1 MAEFKNIGK
10 TILVKANKGGVGK
23 SWITL
28 QLAHKA
34 ALDGNKVMII
44 TSDSQNN
51 ILDFSGNSSLTP
63 LGLDE
68 WLTKANGGFTEL
80 RENLFYIPFNSA
92 MLPEELEVRFESFIN
107 MLKEEFNYIF
117 IDSTPVLNLD
127 KKFIEL
133 ADEVII
139 PTFLDQVTMSSI
151 TTLMEQIKP
160 KSKVKVIIPNRAGRT
175 KLEKE
180 YYTLLKEIVTLAPS
194 IFLSVPVKQSS
205 FISKAIDEGKTIWEY
220 RAKEAKAL
228 QELFLQ
234 VLEVL

>member
-1 MAEFKNIGK
+1 MSRVVLI
-10 TILVKANKGGVGK
+10 KANKGGVGK

-34 ALDGNKVMII
+34 ALDGSKVIII

-51 ILDFSGNSSLTP
+51 ILDFSGNGSLTP

-68 WLTKANGGFTEL
+68 WLTGGNGGFTEL
-80 RENLFYIPFNSA
+80 RKNLYYIPFNSA
-92 MLPEELEVRFESFIN
+92 MLPEELEVRFESFVN
-107 MLKEEFNYIF
+107 VLKGEFDYIF

-133 ADEVII
+133 ADEVVI
-139 PTFLDQVTMSSI
+139 PTFLDQVTLGSI
-151 TTLMEQIKP
+151 IALMEQITP
-160 KSKVKVIIPNRAGRT
+160 RNKVKAIIPNRVGRN
-175 KLEKE
+175 KIEKE
-180 YYTLLKEIVTLAPS
+180 YYKNLKDIVSQS
-194 IFLSVPVKQSS
+194 IFLSVPIKQSS
-205 FISKAIDEGKTIWEY
+205 FISKAIDNGKTIWEY
-220 RAKEAKAL
+220 NAKEAKAL

>member
-1 MAEFKNIGK
+1 MQSFKNIGK

-34 ALDGNKVMII
+34 AIDGNKVIII

-51 ILDFSGNSSLTP
+51 ILDFSGCGSLTP

-68 WLTKANGGFTEL
+68 WLTGGNGGFTQL
-80 RENLFYIPFNSA
+80 RENLFYIPFNST
-92 MLPEELEVRFESFIN
+92 MLPEELEVRFESFVN
-107 MLKEEFNYIF
+107 VLKEEFDYIF

-127 KKFIEL
+127 RKFIEL
-133 ADEVII
+133 ADEVVI
-139 PTFLDQVTMSSI
+139 PTFLDNVTIGSI
-151 TTLMEQIKP
+151 VTLMEQIEP
-160 KSKVKVIIPNRAGRT
+160 RNKVKAIIPNRVGRN
-175 KLEKE
+175 KIEKE
-180 YYTLLKEIVTLAPS
+180 YYKNLKDIVSQS
-194 IFLSVPVKQSS
+194 IFLSVPIKQSS
-205 FISKAIDEGKTIWEY
+205 FISRAIDNGKTIWEY
-220 RAKEAKAL
+220 NAKEAKAL

>member
-139 PTFLDQVTMSSI
+139 PTFLDQVTLGSI
-151 TTLMEQIKP
+151 ATLMQQIEP
-160 KSKVKVIIPNRAGRT
+160 KNKVKAIIPNRVGRT

-180 YYTLLKEIVTLAPS
+180 YYETLKSLISQS
-194 IFLSVPVKQSS
+194 ILLSVPVKQSS
-205 FISKAIDEGKTIWEY
+205 FISRAIDEGKTIWEY

>member
-34 ALDGNKVMII
+34 ALDGNKVIII

-51 ILDFSGNSSLTP
+51 ILDFSGCGSLTP

-68 WLTKANGGFTEL
+68 WLTGGNGGFTEL
-80 RENLFYIPFNSA
+80 RKNLYYIPFNSA
-92 MLPEELEVRFESFIN
+92 MLPEELEVRFESFVN
-107 MLKEEFNYIF
+107 VLKEEFDYIF

-127 KKFIEL
+127 RKFIEL
-133 ADEVII
+133 ADEVVI
-139 PTFLDQVTMSSI
+139 PTFLDNVTIGSI
-151 TTLMEQIKP
+151 VTLMEQIEP
-160 KSKVKVIIPNRAGRT
+160 RNKVKAIIPNRVGRN
-175 KLEKE
+175 KIEKE
-180 YYTLLKEIVTLAPS
+180 YYKNLKDIVSQS
-194 IFLSVPVKQSS
+194 IFLSVPIKQSS
-205 FISKAIDEGKTIWEY
+205 FISRAIDNGKTIWEY
-220 RAKEAKAL
+220 NAKEAKAL

>member
-1 MAEFKNIGK
+1 MEEFKNRCK

-34 ALDGNKVMII
+34 ALDGNRVIII

-51 ILDFSGNSSLTP
+51 ILDFSGNGNLTP

-68 WLTKANGGFTEL
+68 WLTGGNGGFTEL
-80 RENLFYIPFNSA
+80 RENLYYIPFNSA

-107 MLKEEFNYIF
+107 VLKEEFDYIF

-127 KKFIEL
+127 KKFIDL
-133 ADEVII
+133 ADEVVI
-139 PTFLDQVTMSSI
+139 PTFLDQVTIGSI
-151 TTLMEQIKP
+151 TTLMAQIEP
-160 KSKVKVIIPNRAGRT
+160 KNKVKAIIPNRVGRN
-175 KLEKE
+175 KIEKE
-180 YYTLLKEIVTLAPS
+180 YYKNLKDIVSQS
-194 IFLSVPVKQSS
+194 IFLSVPIKQSS
-205 FISKAIDEGKTIWEY
+205 FISRAIDNGKTIWEY
-220 RAKEAKAL
+220 NAKEAKAL

>member
-1 MAEFKNIGK
+1 MQSFKNIGK

-34 ALDGNKVMII
+34 AIDGNKVIII

-51 ILDFSGNSSLTP
+51 ILDFSGCGSLTP

-68 WLTKANGGFTEL
+68 WLTGGNGGFTEL
-80 RENLFYIPFNSA
+80 RKNLYYIPFNSA
-92 MLPEELEVRFESFIN
+92 MLPEELEVRFESFVN
-107 MLKEEFNYIF
+107 VLKEEFDYIF

-127 KKFIEL
+127 RKFIEL
-133 ADEVII
+133 ADEVVI
-139 PTFLDQVTMSSI
+139 PTFLDNVTIGSI
-151 TTLMEQIKP
+151 VTLMEQIEP
-160 KSKVKVIIPNRAGRT
+160 RNKVKAIIPNRVGRN
-175 KLEKE
+175 KIEKE
-180 YYTLLKEIVTLAPS
+180 YYKNLKDIVSQS
-194 IFLSVPVKQSS
+194 IFLSVPIKQSS
-205 FISKAIDEGKTIWEY
+205 FISRAIDNGKTIWEY
-220 RAKEAKAL
+220 NAKEAKAL

>member
-1 MAEFKNIGK
+1 MNK
-10 TILVKANKGGVGK
+10 TILIKANKGGVGK
-23 SWITL
+23 SWTTL

-34 ALDGNKVMII
+34 ALDGNKVIII

-51 ILDFSGNSSLTP
+51 ILDFSGNGSLTP

-68 WLTKANGGFTEL
+68 WLTGGNGGFTEL
-80 RENLFYIPFNSA
+80 RKNLYYIPFHST

-107 MLKEEFNYIF
+107 ILKEEFDYIF

-127 KKFIEL
+127 KKFIDL
-133 ADEVII
+133 ADEVVI
-139 PTFLDQVTMSSI
+139 PTFLDQVTIGSI
-151 TTLMEQIKP
+151 TTLMAQIDP
-160 KSKVKVIIPNRAGRT
+160 KNKVKAIIPNRVRRN
-175 KLEKE
+175 KIEKE
-180 YYTLLKEIVTLAPS
+180 YYENLKNTVS
-194 IFLSVPVKQSS
+194 QNIFLSVPIKQSS
-205 FISKAIDEGKTIWEY
+205 FISKVIDEGKTIWEY

>member
-1 MAEFKNIGK
+1 MEEFKNRCK

-34 ALDGNKVMII
+34 ALDGNKVIII

-51 ILDFSGNSSLTP
+51 ILDFSGNGNLTP

-68 WLTKANGGFTEL
+68 WLTGGNGGFTEL
-80 RENLFYIPFNSA
+80 RKNLYYIPFNSA
-92 MLPEELEVRFESFIN
+92 MLPEELEIRFESFVN
-107 MLKEEFNYIF
+107 VLKGEFAYIF

-133 ADEVII
+133 ADEVVI
-139 PTFLDQVTMSSI
+139 PTFLDQVTLGSI
-151 TTLMEQIKP
+151 IALMEQITP
-160 KSKVKVIIPNRAGRT
+160 RNKVKAIIPNRVGRN
-175 KLEKE
+175 KIEKE
-180 YYTLLKEIVTLAPS
+180 YYKNLKDIVSQS
-194 IFLSVPVKQSS
+194 IFLSVPIKQSS
-205 FISKAIDEGKTIWEY
+205 FISRAIDNGKTIWEY
-220 RAKEAKAL
+220 NAKEAKAL

>member
-1 MAEFKNIGK
+1 MSK

-34 ALDGNKVMII
+34 AIDGNKVIII

-51 ILDFSGNSSLTP
+51 ILDFSGNGSLTP

-68 WLTKANGGFTEL
+68 WLTDGNGGFTEL
-80 RENLFYIPFNSA
+80 RENLYYIPFNSA
-92 MLPEELEVRFESFIN
+92 MLPEELEVRFESFVN
-107 MLKEEFNYIF
+107 VLKGEFDYIF

-133 ADEVII
+133 ADEVVI
-139 PTFLDQVTMSSI
+139 PTFLDNVTIGSI
-151 TTLMEQIKP
+151 TTLMEQIEP
-160 KSKVKVIIPNRAGRT
+160 KNKVKAIIPNRAGRS

-180 YYTLLKEIVTLAPS
+180 YYDTLKGIVSQKIL
-194 IFLSVPVKQSS
+194 LSVPIKQSS
-205 FISKAIDEGKTIWEY
+205 FISKTIDDGKTIWES
-220 RAKEAKAL
+220 RAKDAVTL

>member
-1 MAEFKNIGK
+1 MSRVVLI
-10 TILVKANKGGVGK
+10 KANKGGVGK

-34 ALDGNKVMII
+34 ALDGSKVIII

-51 ILDFSGNSSLTP
+51 ILDFSGNGSLTP

-68 WLTKANGGFTEL
+68 WLTGGNGGFTQL
-80 RENLFYIPFNSA
+80 RENLFYIPFNST
-92 MLPEELEVRFESFIN
+92 MLPEELEVRFESFVN
-107 MLKEEFNYIF
+107 VLKGEFDYIF

-127 KKFIEL
+127 RKFIEL
-133 ADEVII
+133 ADEVVI
-139 PTFLDQVTMSSI
+139 PTFLDNVTIGSI
-151 TTLMEQIKP
+151 TTLMEQIEP
-160 KSKVKVIIPNRAGRT
+160 KNKVKAIIPNRAGRS

-180 YYTLLKEIVTLAPS
+180 YYDTLKGIVSQKIL
-194 IFLSVPVKQSS
+194 LSVPIKQSS
-205 FISKAIDEGKTIWEY
+205 FISKTIDDGKTIWES
-220 RAKEAKAL
+220 RAKDAVTL

>member
-1 MAEFKNIGK
+1 MQSFKNRGK

-34 ALDGNKVMII
+34 AIDGNKVIII

-51 ILDFSGNSSLTP
+51 ILDFSGCGSLTP

-68 WLTKANGGFTEL
+68 WLTGGNGGFTEL
-80 RENLFYIPFNSA
+80 RKNLYYIPFNSA
-92 MLPEELEVRFESFIN
+92 MLPEELEVRFESFVN
-107 MLKEEFNYIF
+107 VLKEEFDYIF

-127 KKFIEL
+127 RKFIEL
-133 ADEVII
+133 ADEVVI
-139 PTFLDQVTMSSI
+139 PTFLDNVTIGSI
-151 TTLMEQIKP
+151 VTLMEQIEP
-160 KSKVKVIIPNRAGRT
+160 RNKVKAIIPNRVGRN
-175 KLEKE
+175 KIEKE
-180 YYTLLKEIVTLAPS
+180 YYKNLKDIVSQS
-194 IFLSVPVKQSS
+194 IFLSVPIKQSS
-205 FISKAIDEGKTIWEY
+205 FISRAIDNGKTIWEY
-220 RAKEAKAL
+220 NAKEAKAL

>member
-34 ALDGNKVMII
+34 ALDGNKVIII

-51 ILDFSGNSSLTP
+51 ILDFSGCGSLTP

-68 WLTKANGGFTEL
+68 WLTGGNGGFTEL
-80 RENLFYIPFNSA
+80 RKNLYYIPFNSA
-92 MLPEELEVRFESFIN
+92 MLPEELEVRFESFVN
-107 MLKEEFNYIF
+107 VLKEEFDYIF
-117 IDSTPVLNLD
+117 IDSTPVINLD
-127 KKFIEL
+127 RKFIEL
-133 ADEVII
+133 ADEVVI
-139 PTFLDQVTMSSI
+139 PTFLDNVTIGSI
-151 TTLMEQIKP
+151 VTLMEQIEP
-160 KSKVKVIIPNRAGRT
+160 RNKVKAIIPNRVGRN
-175 KLEKE
+175 KIEKE
-180 YYTLLKEIVTLAPS
+180 YYKNLKDIVSQS
-194 IFLSVPVKQSS
+194 IFLSVPIKQSS
-205 FISKAIDEGKTIWEY
+205 FISRAIDNGKTIWEY
-220 RAKEAKAL
+220 NAKEAKAL

>member
-1 MAEFKNIGK
+1 MNK
-10 TILVKANKGGVGK
+10 TILIKANKGGVGK

-28 QLAHKA
+28 QLAHKV
-34 ALDGNKVMII
+34 ALDGNKVIII

-51 ILDFSGNSSLTP
+51 ILDFSGNGSLTP

-68 WLTKANGGFTEL
+68 WLTGGNGGFTEL
-80 RENLFYIPFNSA
+80 RKNLYYIPFHST

-107 MLKEEFNYIF
+107 ILKEEFDYIF

-127 KKFIEL
+127 KKFIDL
-133 ADEVII
+133 ADEVVI
-139 PTFLDQVTMSSI
+139 PTFLDQVTIGSI
-151 TTLMEQIKP
+151 TTLMAQIDP
-160 KSKVKVIIPNRAGRT
+160 KNKVKAIIPNRVGRN
-175 KLEKE
+175 KIEKE
-180 YYTLLKEIVTLAPS
+180 YYENLKNTVS
-194 IFLSVPVKQSS
+194 QNIFLSVPIKQSS
-205 FISKAIDEGKTIWEY
+205 FISKVIDEGKTIWEY

>member
-1 MAEFKNIGK
+1 MGRV
-10 TILVKANKGGVGK
+10 ILVKANKGGVGK

-34 ALDGNKVMII
+34 AIDGNKVMII

-51 ILDFSGNSSLTP
+51 ILDFSGNGSLTP

-68 WLTKANGGFTEL
+68 WLTDGNGGFTEL
-80 RENLFYIPFNSA
+80 RENLYYIPFNSA

-107 MLKEEFNYIF
+107 VLKGEFNYIF

-127 KKFIEL
+127 KIFIEL
-133 ADEVII
+133 ADEVVI
-139 PTFLDQVTMSSI
+139 PTFLDQVTIGSI
-151 TTLMEQIKP
+151 ITLMEKITP
-160 KSKVKVIIPNRAGRT
+160 RNKVKAIIPNRVGRN
-175 KLEKE
+175 KIEKE
-180 YYTLLKEIVTLAPS
+180 YYEKLKSIVSQS
-194 IFLSVPVKQSS
+194 IFLSVPIKQSS
-205 FISKAIDEGKTIWEY
+205 FISRAIDEGKTIWEY

>member
-1 MAEFKNIGK
+1 MSSKI
-10 TILVKANKGGVGK
+10 ILIKANKGGVGK

-34 ALDGNKVMII
+34 ALDGSKVIII

-51 ILDFSGNSSLTP
+51 ILDFSGCGSLTP

-68 WLTKANGGFTEL
+68 WLTGGNGGFTEL

-107 MLKEEFNYIF
+107 VLREEFDYIF

-127 KKFIEL
+127 RKFIEL
-133 ADEVII
+133 ADEVVI
-139 PTFLDQVTMSSI
+139 PTFLDNVTIGSI
-151 TTLMEQIKP
+151 TTLMEQIEP
-160 KSKVKVIIPNRAGRT
+160 RNKVKAIIPNRAGRN
-175 KLEKE
+175 KIEKE
-180 YYTLLKEIVTLAPS
+180 YYKNLKDIVSQS
-194 IFLSVPVKQSS
+194 IFLSVPIKQSS
-205 FISKAIDEGKTIWEY
+205 FISRAIDNGKTVWEY
-220 RAKEAKAL
+220 SAKEARYL

>member
-1 MAEFKNIGK
+1 MNK
-10 TILVKANKGGVGK
+10 TILIKANKGGVGK

-34 ALDGNKVMII
+34 ALDGNKVIII

-51 ILDFSGNSSLTP
+51 ILDFSGNGSLTP

-68 WLTKANGGFTEL
+68 WLTGGNGGFTEL
-80 RENLFYIPFNSA
+80 RTNLYYIPFHST

-107 MLKEEFNYIF
+107 ILKEEFDYIF

-127 KKFIEL
+127 KKFIDL
-133 ADEVII
+133 ADEVVI
-139 PTFLDQVTMSSI
+139 PTFLDQVTIGSI
-151 TTLMEQIKP
+151 TTLMAQIDP
-160 KSKVKVIIPNRAGRT
+160 KNKVKAIIPNRVGRN
-175 KLEKE
+175 KIEKE
-180 YYTLLKEIVTLAPS
+180 YYENLKNTVS
-194 IFLSVPVKQSS
+194 QNIFLSVPIKQSS
-205 FISKAIDEGKTIWEY
+205 FISKVIDEGKTIWEY

>member
-1 MAEFKNIGK
+1 MQSFKNIGK

-34 ALDGNKVMII
+34 AIDGNKVIII

-51 ILDFSGNSSLTP
+51 ILDFSGNGSLTP

-68 WLTKANGGFTEL
+68 WLKSGNGGFTEL
-80 RENLFYIPFNSA
+80 RKNLYYIPFNSA
-92 MLPEELEVRFESFIN
+92 MLPEELEVRFESFVN
-107 MLKEEFNYIF
+107 VLKEEFDYIF

-127 KKFIEL
+127 RKFIEL
-133 ADEVII
+133 ADEVVI
-139 PTFLDQVTMSSI
+139 PTFLDNVTIGSI
-151 TTLMEQIKP
+151 VTLMEQIEP
-160 KSKVKVIIPNRAGRT
+160 RNKVKAIIPNRVGRN
-175 KLEKE
+175 KIEKE
-180 YYTLLKEIVTLAPS
+180 YYKNLKDIVSQS
-194 IFLSVPVKQSS
+194 IFLSVPIKQSS
-205 FISKAIDEGKTIWEY
+205 FISRAIDNGKTIWEY
-220 RAKEAKAL
+220 NAKEAKAL

>member
-1 MAEFKNIGK
+1 MNK
-10 TILVKANKGGVGK
+10 TILIKANKGGVGK

-34 ALDGNKVMII
+34 ALDGNKVIII

-51 ILDFSGNSSLTP
+51 ILDFSGNGSLTP

-68 WLTKANGGFTEL
+68 WLTGGNGGFTEL
-80 RENLFYIPFNSA
+80 RKNLYYIPFHST

-107 MLKEEFNYIF
+107 ILKEEFDYIF

-127 KKFIEL
+127 KKFIDL
-133 ADEVII
+133 ADEVVI
-139 PTFLDQVTMSSI
+139 PTFLDQVTIGSI
-151 TTLMEQIKP
+151 TTLMAQIDP
-160 KSKVKVIIPNRAGRT
+160 KNKVKAIIPNRVRRN
-175 KLEKE
+175 KIEKE
-180 YYTLLKEIVTLAPS
+180 YYENLKNTVS
-194 IFLSVPVKQSS
+194 QNIFLSVPIKQSS
-205 FISKAIDEGKTIWEY
+205 FISKVIDEGKTIWEY

>member
-1 MAEFKNIGK
+1 MQSFKNIGK

-34 ALDGNKVMII
+34 AIDGNKVIII

-51 ILDFSGNSSLTP
+51 ILDFSGCGSLTP

-68 WLTKANGGFTEL
+68 WLTGGNGGFTEL
-80 RENLFYIPFNSA
+80 RKNLYYIPFNSA
-92 MLPEELEVRFESFIN
+92 MLPEELEVRFESFVN
-107 MLKEEFNYIF
+107 VLKEEFDYIF

-127 KKFIEL
+127 RKFIEL
-133 ADEVII
+133 ADEVVI
-139 PTFLDQVTMSSI
+139 PTFLDNVTIGSI
-151 TTLMEQIKP
+151 VTLMEQIEP
-160 KSKVKVIIPNRAGRT
+160 RNKVKAIIPNRVGRN
-175 KLEKE
+175 KIEKE
-180 YYTLLKEIVTLAPS
+180 YYKNLKDIVSQS
-194 IFLSVPVKQSS
+194 IFLSVPIKQSS
-205 FISKAIDEGKTIWEY
+205 FISRAIDEGKTIWEY
-220 RAKEAKAL
+220 RAKEAVTL

>member
-1 MAEFKNIGK
+1 MQSFKNIGK

-34 ALDGNKVMII
+34 AIDGNKVIII

-51 ILDFSGNSSLTP
+51 ILDFSGCGSLTP

-68 WLTKANGGFTEL
+68 WLTGGNGGFTEL
-80 RENLFYIPFNSA
+80 RKNLYYIPFNSA
-92 MLPEELEVRFESFIN
+92 MLPEELEVRFESFVN
-107 MLKEEFNYIF
+107 VLKEEFDYIF

-127 KKFIEL
+127 RKFIEL
-133 ADEVII
+133 ADEVVI
-139 PTFLDQVTMSSI
+139 PTFLDNVTIGSI
-151 TTLMEQIKP
+151 VTLMEQIEP
-160 KSKVKVIIPNRAGRT
+160 RNKVKAIIPNRVGRN
-175 KLEKE
+175 KIEKE
-180 YYTLLKEIVTLAPS
+180 YYKKLKDIVSQS
-194 IFLSVPVKQSS
+194 IFLSVPIKQSS
-205 FISKAIDEGKTIWEY
+205 FISRAIDNGKTIWEY
-220 RAKEAKAL
+220 NAKEAKAL

>member
-1 MAEFKNIGK
+1 MEEFKNIGK

-34 ALDGNKVMII
+34 AIDGYKVMII

-51 ILDFSGNSSLTP
+51 ILDFSGNGSLTP

-68 WLTKANGGFTEL
+68 WLTGGNGGFTEL
-80 RENLFYIPFNSA
+80 RENLYYIPFNSA

-107 MLKEEFNYIF
+107 VLKEEYDYIF

-133 ADEVII
+133 ADEVVI
-139 PTFLDQVTMSSI
+139 PTFLDQVTIGSI
-151 TTLMEQIKP
+151 VTLMEQITP
-160 KSKVKVIIPNRAGRT
+160 RNKVKAIIPNRVG
-175 KLEKE
+175 KNKIEKE
-180 YYTLLKEIVTLAPS
+180 YYDNLKDIVSQS
-194 IFLSVPVKQSS
+194 IFLSVPIKQSS
-205 FISKAIDEGKTIWEY
+205 FISRAIDEGKTIWEY